1 MDNASMLKPWMWKMH
16 VFEIWTH
23 CFFDLIRI
31 NIVTQYISN
40 GSKITRLFFGF
51 MSTIFNAFIVRV
63 HFSQDQSVNL
73 TQKIVDTR
81 RGSNYLANGSNW
93 ILWCF
98 WIIFGRQILIILD
111 IVCLMLYFNKSY
123 VFLGNGTFLWNR
135 RISY

>member
-1 MDNASMLKPWMWKMH
+1 MLQCSNLECEMH

-40 GSKITRLFFGF
+40 GSKITRLFFGL

-111 IVCLMLYFNKSY
+111 IVYLMPYFNKLY
-123 VFLGNGTFLWNR
+123 VFPGNGTFLWNR
-135 RISY
+135 RILY

>member
-1 MDNASMLKPWMWKMH
+1 MLKPWMWKMH

-40 GSKITRLFFGF
+40 GSKITRLFFGL

-111 IVCLMLYFNKSY
+111 IVCLMLYFNKLY